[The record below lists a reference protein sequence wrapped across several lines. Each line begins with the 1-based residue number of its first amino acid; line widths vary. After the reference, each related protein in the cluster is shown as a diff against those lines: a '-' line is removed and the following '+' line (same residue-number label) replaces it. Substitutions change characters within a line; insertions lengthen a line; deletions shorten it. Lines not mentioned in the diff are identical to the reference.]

1 MTSSEGQ
8 ALALLCLAAA
18 IVAGG
23 LGILG
28 YLRAAAAANGALAAV
43 FLALAAPYLIAWALS
58 PDAFIRQYGRAALN
72 ELPLDIGLAALALIA
87 LAGSALAF
95 ARRSAVVFWVGW
107 LVNLPTVALIVYL
120 GFWFHVF

>member
-1 MTSSEGQ
+1 M
-8 ALALLCLAAA
+8 LALLCLAAG

-23 LGILG
+23 LGLLG
-28 YLRAAAAANGALAAV
+28 RPRAGAVANGALAAV
-43 FLALAAPYLIAWALS
+43 FLAFAAPYLISWALS
-58 PDAFIRQYGRAALN
+58 PDAFIRQYGRAALS
-72 ELPLDIGLAALALIA
+72 ELPLDLGLAALALIA
-87 LAGSALAF
+87 LAGSTLAF